1 MSSRHFHLEDGPEFG
16 EQVNEIGLRLDE
28 SACDFGQLKVN
39 WDILEERDGG
49 IVQIVYEGSPE
60 LLIAA
65 SGIPEGQRG
74 IINCSIPFLPPVLG
88 IERSMTLLILCMF
101 GNSLIELLRQGA
113 YVFQIAPV
121 ADAPLP
127 MGEWWERISRWS
139 FFINVVVMGGV
150 AWLVFRVI
158 SKLRRAKPPFEF

>member
-101 GNSLIELLRQGA
+101 GNGLIELLR
-113 YVFQIAPV
+113 
-121 ADAPLP
+121 
-127 MGEWWERISRWS
+127 
-139 FFINVVVMGGV
+139 
-150 AWLVFRVI
+150 
-158 SKLRRAKPPFEF
+158 